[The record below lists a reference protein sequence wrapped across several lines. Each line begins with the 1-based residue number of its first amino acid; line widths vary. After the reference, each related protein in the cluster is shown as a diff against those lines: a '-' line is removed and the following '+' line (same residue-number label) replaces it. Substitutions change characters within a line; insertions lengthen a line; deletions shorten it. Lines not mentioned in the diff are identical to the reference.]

1 MSRPHKDEG
10 GASSRSSGL
19 SAPVSSPQPETTI
32 LLDVNPV
39 VRCPLL
45 LLNLLLWIVGAFFML
60 AGALFLVESWE
71 FEEDERILENLD
83 FPGTLLS
90 HLEVLLFSFGLA
102 LFTVSSC
109 GCVGAL
115 RENTFLLNM
124 YSHALTLLILV
135 NFVLG
140 VLVFFVPGSITV
152 VIRTTLS
159 ERLVVQYRDAPD
171 IENLVDAVQRYLKC
185 CGMTHRN
192 FRDWENNIYFHCNLS
207 NPSHERC
214 SVPASCCRADSSY
227 TGIFCGRDVLNLS
240 DHEAWFRVHT
250 GSCPDAA
257 NRFLKE
263 HVMIIGGVCLIAV
276 IVLAFIDMVT
286 NAVIDEIDIIRKL
299 YDHVRSAYSGTPY
312 SQQSNLPNRELFK
325 IQFSSRNPLIH

>member
-1 MSRPHKDEG
+1 MCAHLGEEVSCVGPPDQTCVQDLLKCTSF
-10 GASSRSSGL
+10 A
-19 SAPVSSPQPETTI
+19 ATPV
-32 LLDVNPV
+32 
-39 VRCPLL
+39 RYPLL
-45 LLNLLLWIVGAFFML
+45 LLYLLLWFVGAFFML

-124 YSHALTLLILV
+124 YSHALTLLILI

-152 VIRTTLS
+152 GIRTTLS

-185 CGMTHRN
+185 CVMTHRN
-192 FRDWENNIYFHCNLS
+192 FRD
-207 NPSHERC
+207 
-214 SVPASCCRADSSY
+214 
-227 TGIFCGRDVLNLS
+227 
-240 DHEAWFRVHT
+240 
-250 GSCPDAA
+250 
-257 NRFLKE
+257 
-263 HVMIIGGVCLIAV
+263 
-276 IVLAFIDMVT
+276 
-286 NAVIDEIDIIRKL
+286 
-299 YDHVRSAYSGTPY
+299 
-312 SQQSNLPNRELFK
+312 
-325 IQFSSRNPLIH
+325 

>member
-1 MSRPHKDEG
+1 
-10 GASSRSSGL
+10 
-19 SAPVSSPQPETTI
+19 
-32 LLDVNPV
+32 
-39 VRCPLL
+39 
-45 LLNLLLWIVGAFFML
+45 ML

-109 GCVGAL
+109 GCAGAL

-124 YSHALTLLILV
+124 YSPRTHSPDSHQLRA
-135 NFVLG
+135 G
-140 VLVFFVPGSITV
+140 CSGSIKV

-171 IENLVDAVQRYLKC
+171 IENLVDAVPRYLKC

-207 NPSHERC
+207 NPSHEALLGAVFVLPRGLQLHGYLLRTRC
-214 SVPASCCRADSSY
+214 AEPVRPR
-227 TGIFCGRDVLNLS
+227 GFWFCVL
-240 DHEAWFRVHT
+240 T
-250 GSCPDAA
+250 GSYPDAA
-257 NRFLKE
+257 NRFLKK
-263 HVMIIGGVCLIAV
+263 HGMIIGGVCLTAV
-276 IVLAFIDMVT
+276 IVLDFIDMVT
-286 NAVIDEIDIIRKL
+286 NAVIDEINIIRKL
-299 YDHVRSAYSGTPY
+299 YDHVRSAYMGTPY
-312 SQQSNLPNRELFK
+312 SEQFELQNREFV
-325 IQFSSRNPLIH
+325 